1 MTTIDLSLFY
11 KMLISGAQSIKNE
24 FEYINK
30 LNVFP
35 VPDGDTGTNMSLTVS
50 GALKDIAS
58 EKFESMFKLSHKF
71 SRGLLMNA
79 RGNSGVILSQIL
91 KGFII
96 DIKEDQTFLSISDL
110 IKSFQNAAKVAYISI
125 KNPVEG
131 TILTVISD
139 ISKKLLLNQSKYE
152 TVESLFDDVIDFG
165 KISLDNTPN
174 LLPVLK
180 DAGVVDSGGYG
191 LLTFLKG
198 FNSAIT
204 GKDNDNEKLA
214 EIDFDAYD
222 SNGFHNEEGETEF
235 GYCSEI
241 IMEVGTKIS
250 PNSPDKKPF
259 SIAKF
264 RKELSKIGDSVVC
277 VEEYGLVKVNIH
289 TFLPGTFL
297 DISQKYGEFIKTKFE
312 NMTNQ
317 YYEKLKKD
325 GIEILGNKKA
335 IEKIDKKSILNNDI
349 SIIMTAPSLK
359 IKEILKEEYGIN
371 YVIDTSVSG
380 NPSVSELL
388 NLVQQTN
395 SKNIILIID
404 DSNIFL
410 AAQEAKELVN
420 ETVNIEIIKGRN
432 ITESLVAAIAF
443 NSTRNIK
450 TNIRTMIKEIKNCAT
465 ATISKSIKDV
475 TFGKVKI
482 EENDFILV
490 LDKDII
496 KAEKKEIDI
505 LKFSVDKLF
514 LKVKKP
520 DLIFFFT
527 GEKSDPNAIEE
538 IRDYIS
544 EKYGAFCDFKDGGQ
558 KTFNYYILV
567 Q

>member
-11 KMLISGAQSIKNE
+11 KMFISGAQSIKNE

-58 EKFESMFKLSHKF
+58 EKFESMFQLSHKF

-96 DIKEDQTFLSISDL
+96 DIKEDQTFLSIADL
-110 IKSFQNAAKVAYISI
+110 IKSFQNAAKIAYISI

-165 KISLDNTPN
+165 KVSLDNTPN

-204 GKDNDNEKLA
+204 GKDNDEKLA

-222 SNGFHNEEGETEF
+222 SNGFHNEEGETDF

-250 PNSPDKKPF
+250 PNSPDKKQF
-259 SIAKF
+259 SITKF
-264 RKELSKIGDSVVC
+264 RKELSKIGDSLVC
-277 VEEYGLVKVNIH
+277 VEDYGLVKVHIH
-289 TFLPGTFL
+289 TFFPGTFL

-325 GIEILGNKKA
+325 GIEILGNKKV
-335 IEKIDKKSILNNDI
+335 IEKMDKQNVLNEDI
-349 SIIMTAPSLK
+349 SIIMTAPSIK
-359 IKEILKEEYGIN
+359 IKEILNEEYGIK
-371 YVIDTSVSG
+371 YVIDTSING

-410 AAQEAKELVN
+410 AAQEAKELVR
-420 ETVNIEIIKGRN
+420 ERINIEIIKGKN
-432 ITESLVAAIAF
+432 IAESLVAAIAF

-450 TNIRTMIKEIKNCAT
+450 SNIKNMIKEVKNCAT

-496 KAEKKEIDI
+496 KAEKNEIDI

-514 LKVKKP
+514 LKIKKP

-527 GEKSDPNAIEE
+527 GENVDSDAIEE
-538 IRDYIS
+538 IREYIS
-544 EKYGAFCDFKDGGQ
+544 EKYNCFCDFKDGGQ